1 MDDFEEALHNIDVF
15 CKVLVNKITSDEN
28 QVNSSMHIEPMEKL
42 LYKKNILREKLEDG
56 GPIRPLIP
64 LPHLEDPLVDIVEEG
79 DRFKVLMQERCRDAR
94 VTVYTDASGI
104 EICRKECHTDSG
116 GEEVCMDKCQKLG
129 LPLDRLQIE
138 NLTAKC
144 SNNTVF
150 EVDIPKRSM

>member
-15 CKVLVNKITSDEN
+15 CKVLVNKITSEEN
-28 QVNSSMHIEPMEKL
+28 QVNSSMYIEPMEKL
-42 LYKKNILREKLEDG
+42 LYKKNILGEKLENG
-56 GPIRPLIP
+56 GSIRRFIP

-79 DRFKVLMQERCRDAR
+79 DRFKVLMQEHCTDTK
-94 VTVYTDASGI
+94 VTVNTDTSGI
-104 EICRKECHTDSG
+104 EICRKECHTDSE
-116 GEEVCMDKCQKLG
+116 GEEVCVDKCQKLG

-150 EVDIPKRSM
+150 EVDIPKR

>member
-28 QVNSSMHIEPMEKL
+28 QVNSSMYVEPMEKL
-42 LYKKNILREKLEDG
+42 LYKKNILGEKLENG
-56 GPIRPLIP
+56 GSIRRFIP

-79 DRFKVLMQERCRDAR
+79 DRFKVLMQERCTDTK
-94 VTVYTDASGI
+94 VTVNTDTSGI

-116 GEEVCMDKCQKLG
+116 GEEVCVDKCQKLG

-150 EVDIPKRSM
+150 EVDIPKRTM